1 RVRKTKAEST
11 AGKRECRNTLPPRPI
26 KGSCAT
32 SADNSQKIKNG
43 RSKSVEKTKVAI
55 PRGAQMSNLTKKNT
69 PDRSKIDTQNA
80 RELRYWT
87 RALSVS
93 KEDLL
98 AAVEKVGNSAATV
111 RKELA
116 NANLLKP
123 EDFPLNAEGNE
134 IKKQDGTPVANTN
147 DPALAQDITDRLNSD
162 EDGREENKWSA

>member
-1 RVRKTKAEST
+1 
-11 AGKRECRNTLPPRPI
+11 
-26 KGSCAT
+26 
-32 SADNSQKIKNG
+32 
-43 RSKSVEKTKVAI
+43 
-55 PRGAQMSNLTKKNT
+55 MSNLTKKTT
-69 PDRSKIDTQNA
+69 PDRSRIDTQNA

-123 EDFPLNAEGNE
+123 DDFPLNAEGNE

-147 DPALAQDITDRLNSD
+147 DPAVAQDITDRLNSD
-162 EDGREENKWSA
+162 EDGHEEDKWLA